1 MKKITRDA
9 LLVPFIGLLIL
20 SYHMGYFLSDWPY
33 WQVYAMLAVAFFAGR
48 FWLRKKRRKMSLRK
62 AKQPVSKSFPELAC
76 SGNNV
81 QAIQSVDGIT

>member
-48 FWLRKKRRKMSLRK
+48 FWLRKKT
-62 AKQPVSKSFPELAC
+62 SKDEPQGGKTAGE
-76 SGNNV
+76 
-81 QAIQSVDGIT
+81 